1 MLMKTDFENI
11 IRMLTQHYDIAFEG
25 GVTGN
30 CTYTMVGA
38 TKTQVNRTRSDQLET
53 EVSIEVIDEGK
64 YGYRSVQKV
73 ERIKDFDDQTI
84 LNYII
89 ENLSKEYKIVM

>member
-1 MLMKTDFENI
+1 MKTDFENI
-11 IRMLTQHYDIAFEG
+11 VASLSKHYNIMFEG
-25 GVTGN
+25 SVAGN
-30 CTYTMVGA
+30 CTYTIIGE
-38 TKTQVNRTRSDQLET
+38 TKTKVIRIRLDQFET

-73 ERIKDFDDQTI
+73 ERIRDFDDQTI

>member
-1 MLMKTDFENI
+1 MKTDFESI
-11 IRMLTQHYDIAFEG
+11 IRTLTHHYNIAFEG
-25 GVTGN
+25 SVGGN
-30 CTYTMVGA
+30 CTFTMVGE
-38 TKTQVNRTRSDQLET
+38 TKTKIIRIRLDQFET

-64 YGYRSVQKV
+64 YGYCLIQKV

-89 ENLSKEYKIVM
+89 ENLSKEYRLLM

>member
-1 MLMKTDFENI
+1 MKTNFENI
-11 IRMLTQHYDIAFEG
+11 ISSLSKHYNIAFEG
-25 GVTGN
+25 SVVGN
-30 CTYTMVGA
+30 CTFTMVGE
-38 TKTQVNRTRSDQLET
+38 TKTQTIRIRFDPFET

-84 LNYII
+84 IKHII

>member
-1 MLMKTDFENI
+1 MRMDFENI
-11 IRMLTQHYDIAFEG
+11 VTSLSNHYNIAFEG
-25 GVTGN
+25 SVAGN
-30 CTYTMVGA
+30 CTFTIIGE
-38 TKTQVNRTRSDQLET
+38 TNKQTIRIRFDQFET

-84 LNYII
+84 VKHIT
-89 ENLSKEYKIVM
+89 ENLSKEYKIVV

>member
-1 MLMKTDFENI
+1 MNYTI
-11 IRMLTQHYDIAFEG
+11 IGE
-25 GVTGN
+25 
-30 CTYTMVGA
+30 
-38 TKTQVNRTRSDQLET
+38 TKTQAIRIRLNQWDTQ
-53 EVSIEVIDEGK
+53 VSIEVIDEGK
-64 YGYRSVQKV
+64 YGYRSIQKV

>member
-1 MLMKTDFENI
+1 MKTDFENI
-11 IRMLTQHYDIAFEG
+11 ISSLSKHYNIAFNG
-25 GVTGN
+25 SVGGN
-30 CTYTMVGA
+30 CTFTIVGE
-38 TKTQVNRTRSDQLET
+38 TKTQTIRIRLNQFET

-64 YGYRSVQKV
+64 YGYRLVQKV

>member
-1 MLMKTDFENI
+1 MRMDFENLI
-11 IRMLTQHYDIAFEG
+11 TALSKHYDIAFEG
-25 GVTGN
+25 SVEGN
-30 CTYTMVGA
+30 CAYTIIGE
-38 TKTQVNRTRSDQLET
+38 TKTQTIRIRLNQFET
-53 EVSIEVIDEGK
+53 EVSIEVIGEGK
-64 YGYRSVQKV
+64 YGYRSIQKV

>member
-1 MLMKTDFENI
+1 MKTDFENI
-11 IRMLTQHYDIAFEG
+11 VASLSQYYNIAFEG
-25 GVTGN
+25 SVGGN
-30 CTYTMVGA
+30 CTYTIIGE
-38 TKTQVNRTRSDQLET
+38 TKTQTIRIRLNQFET

-84 LNYII
+84 INYII
-89 ENLSKEYKIVM
+89 ENLSKE

>member
-1 MLMKTDFENI
+1 MNYTI
-11 IRMLTQHYDIAFEG
+11 IGE
-25 GVTGN
+25 
-30 CTYTMVGA
+30 
-38 TKTQVNRTRSDQLET
+38 TKTQTIRIRLNQWDTQ
-53 EVSIEVIDEGK
+53 VSIEVIDEGK
-64 YGYRSVQKV
+64 YGYRSIQKV

>member
-1 MLMKTDFENI
+1 MKMDFENI
-11 IRMLTQHYDIAFEG
+11 VASLSKHYIIAFEG
-25 GVTGN
+25 SVAGN
-30 CTYTMVGA
+30 CTYTIIGE
-38 TKTQVNRTRSDQLET
+38 TKTQTIRIRLDQFET

-84 LNYII
+84 IKHI
-89 ENLSKEYKIVM
+89 TENLSKEYKIVM

>member
-11 IRMLTQHYDIAFEG
+11 ISSLSKHYNIAFEG
-25 GVTGN
+25 SVAGN
-30 CTYTMVGA
+30 CTYTIIGE
-38 TKTQVNRTRSDQLET
+38 TKPQTIRIRFDLFES

-64 YGYRSVQKV
+64 YGYRSIQKV

-84 LNYII
+84 IKHI
-89 ENLSKEYKIVM
+89 TENLSKDYKIVV

>member
-11 IRMLTQHYDIAFEG
+11 ISSLSTHYNIAFEG
-25 GVTGN
+25 SVGGN
-30 CTYTMVGA
+30 CTYTIIGE
-38 TKTQVNRTRSDQLET
+38 TKMHVIRIRLDQFET
-53 EVSIEVIDEGK
+53 EVSIDVIDEGK

-84 LNYII
+84 IKHI
-89 ENLSKEYKIVM
+89 TENLSKDYKIVM